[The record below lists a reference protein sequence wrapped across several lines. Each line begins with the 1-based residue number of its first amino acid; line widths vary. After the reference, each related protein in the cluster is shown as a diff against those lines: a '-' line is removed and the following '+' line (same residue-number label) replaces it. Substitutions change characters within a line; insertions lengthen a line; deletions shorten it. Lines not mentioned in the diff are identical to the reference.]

1 MKGILKKKPEEIDEQ
16 QLNAEAEAIEPK
28 DAKKHKIISTIVNV
42 ILVIAIVIA
51 ATATYTSYVSTSGNG
66 VPTVLG
72 LRVFSIQ
79 TDSMY
84 PTLNPGDLIID
95 KAVKDSSQLQ
105 VGDIITYWTVINGER
120 VLNTH
125 RISQIYDGGGHLIFE
140 TKGDNNSISD
150 SLTVHESEVVGI
162 YSSRIAGVGKVFD
175 YLQTSTGF
183 LIVVVVP
190 VFLFFLYYL
199 IQFFRVL
206 FEYQNVKNR
215 IKYEQERGRTEDLID
230 AEKRKQEESHK
241 AERQRIEAELREK
254 LKAEMAAEEAK
265 AAAESAAAEEVR
277 RMIESSLRPHMEE
290 RSLRLL
296 LETAIAG
303 ANRAVYTRSG
313 QSGGALTGMGSTL
326 CAAVVSDG
334 TALVANVGDSRCY
347 LLRQGELTQVTEDH
361 TAVAVLLRQGLLS
374 PEEAAHHPDRHAITR
389 AIGVE
394 PEVQP
399 DYTVID
405 LLRGDALLLCSDGL
419 YNALPPGELA
429 GTLQEILRG
438 GDIHTLIAKAN
449 AAGGPDNITAVLIH
463 NR

>member
-1 MKGILKKKPEEIDEQ
+1 MKAILKKKPEEIDEQ
-16 QLNAEAEAIEPK
+16 QLNAEAEAMEPK

-254 LKAEMAAEEAK
+254 LKAEMAAEEAETARK
-265 AAAESAAAEEVR
+265 AAAEAAAQAAAEE
-277 RMIESSLRPHMEE
+277 EE
-290 RSLRLL
+290 RRRAQERAAIEAELREKLRAEML
-296 LETAIAG
+296 AELQQKDADTKEHDTA
-303 ANRAVYTRSG
+303 
-313 QSGGALTGMGSTL
+313 Q
-326 CAAVVSDG
+326 
-334 TALVANVGDSRCY
+334 
-347 LLRQGELTQVTEDH
+347 Q
-361 TAVAVLLRQGLLS
+361 
-374 PEEAAHHPDRHAITR
+374 
-389 AIGVE
+389 
-394 PEVQP
+394 
-399 DYTVID
+399 
-405 LLRGDALLLCSDGL
+405 
-419 YNALPPGELA
+419 
-429 GTLQEILRG
+429 
-438 GDIHTLIAKAN
+438 
-449 AAGGPDNITAVLIH
+449 
-463 NR
+463 